1 VLRPDVAIPH
11 HYAFTSGWLGDRL
24 ITRSDPDPRHL
35 AEAAAACAGHHHP
48 AEPARCAGEHPVTDT
63 SRYPPRVSDDLPG
76 GPRPMIAV
84 VDARPGH
91 ARELRAAIEELAVSV
106 RREPGCLTFL
116 PYQDLGMDGRF
127 YLYEIYQD
135 PDAFKEHL
143 RTADVRAFFDAL
155 ARHSTSAAQNLVQLT
170 ELDAP

>member
-1 VLRPDVAIPH
+1 
-11 HYAFTSGWLGDRL
+11 
-24 ITRSDPDPRHL
+24 
-35 AEAAAACAGHHHP
+35 
-48 AEPARCAGEHPVTDT
+48 VTDS
-63 SRYPPRVSDDLPG
+63 SRYLPRVSDDLPG

-84 VDARPGH
+84 VDARTGH

-116 PYQDLGMDGRF
+116 PYQDLGTDGRF

-143 RTADVRAFFDAL
+143 RTAHVRAFFDAL
-155 ARHSTSAAQNLVQLT
+155 ARHSTSMAQNLVQLT